1 MTYLFIYNESYVEIE
16 AKSFK
21 EAIRNFLEYCGD
33 LSGAAELALKGAE
46 MEEDFDV
53 ILRHFPTCSVE
64 KVYQVG
70 RPLFDADG
78 MKY

>member
-1 MTYLFIYNESYVEIE
+1 MILFRGQTRRKGETVNMKGEPVPSNWVYGE
-16 AKSFK
+16 
-21 EAIRNFLEYCGD
+21 D

-46 MEEDFDV
+46 TEEDFDV
-53 ILRHFPTCSVE
+53 ILEHFPTCSVE

-70 RPLFDADG
+70 RPLYDIDG